1 METESDR
8 KEVEPEPAK
17 EPVEDTSNLTGDKK
31 PVEDTSAS
39 TVEKSDHIKKIQL
52 VLKE

>member
-17 EPVEDTSNLTGDKK
+17 EPFEDTSDLTDDKK
-31 PVEDTSAS
+31 PVEDTSVLI
-39 TVEKSDHIKKIQL
+39 VEQSDHIKKIEL